1 MEPMTTKEPVNLVVT
16 DVKLVPPNT
25 TVSNVTTSELN
36 QKPVHV
42 HLDIMKKTTKPN
54 VMLVHSDVKPV
65 KTNLKTVLNVLIPEW
80 DYQIVLN
87 AQMTNLM
94 TLSTKTVKNVN
105 LIINTVSNVT
115 KTNVKSVKLT
125 ELPQDV
131 NVNQVTPMLKVSVL
145 NVLINV

>member
-1 MEPMTTKEPVNLVVT
+1 MTTKEPVNLVVT

-42 HLDIMKKTTKPN
+42 HSDIMKKTTKPN